1 MSDKIGEKSFLRK
14 CEASLNPKSQ
24 VRFETS
30 IYTNYTKPE
39 NSLEKRP
46 GKKLGKKYFISER
59 FQGIMNKLVK
69 SVVMSFKSNSVQVV
83 CLSVLGFCAGVF
95 LTCLLITA
103 HRPDS
108 RHGVGGLETSAEPEY
123 DENLSALLASVESD
137 IKTADSAVLAGKNS
151 AAGSDGD
158 TAAAAE
164 ALINSDTS
172 IVTYQ
177 TYRVKSGDMIGF
189 IADAFDVT
197 QDTIISV
204 NNIKQSRLIQPGQY
218 LKIPSMPGIIYT
230 VKKDGETAA
239 AIAEKYKVNAEKC
252 ANANFVSLNTELK
265 AGTSLFVPDAELD
278 WATRQEINGDLFK
291 KPLHARYWL
300 SSNYGWRDSPFN
312 AGSRTFHGGL
322 DMAVSQGT
330 PIYAAL
336 EGKVTAVGYNA
347 TYGNYVIIT
356 HHSGYKTLYGHMKST
371 ACRTGNFV
379 YTNTIIG
386 YVGSTGMSTGPHL
399 HFTVYKN
406 GKTINPMT
414 VLN

>member
-14 CEASLNPKSQ
+14 CEASLVQNSQ
-24 VRFETS
+24 KITD
-30 IYTNYTKPE
+30 
-39 NSLEKRP
+39 EK
-46 GKKLGKKYFISER
+46 KDFISEKKHC
-59 FQGIMNKLVK
+59 IINKLVNN
-69 SVVMSFKSNSVQVV
+69 VVMSFKSNSIQVV

-95 LTCLLITA
+95 LTCVVITA
-103 HRPDS
+103 RRPDT

-123 DENLSALLASVESD
+123 EENLSTLLAEVDKD
-137 IKTADSAVLAGKNS
+137 IKAADSVKKEPAEVSEIADDDNLLALAEDAPDASASADSALP
-151 AAGSDGD
+151 
-158 TAAAAE
+158 E
-164 ALINSDTS
+164 AVSS
-172 IVTYQ
+172 IITYQ

-230 VKKDGETAA
+230 VKKNGETPAT
-239 AIAEKYKVNAEKC
+239 IAEKYKVNADKC
-252 ANANFVSLNTELK
+252 ASANYVSLDTELK

-312 AGSRTFHGGL
+312 PGKRTFHGGL
-322 DMAVSQGT
+322 DMAVASGT

-336 EGKVTAVGYNA
+336 DGTVTAVGFNA

-371 ACRTGNFV
+371 ACRKGNFV
-379 YTNTIIG
+379 YTNTVIG

-406 GKTINPMT
+406 GKTINPFA